1 MASLY
6 RACGGCHRVKPAAGQ
21 VGIAI
26 QCVLLAALAWSASAT
41 AQAPAGVPAA
51 APASAAMKIG
61 YVDIKRL
68 VDNSPQMIEAKARL
82 TREFSQRDESIK
94 ADDAKLAALKLRY
107 ERDNAIMTKTD
118 AEALKRE
125 IDASERANKRMK
137 DEARAEINAR
147 SAAESNRI
155 LNLIQDTAIE
165 YARAQGYDLVVPSPV
180 VYANPRI
187 DITDAVLQRLKTL
200 GAGTAKP

>member
-41 AQAPAGVPAA
+41 AQSPVGVPAA
-51 APASAAMKIG
+51 APAS
-61 YVDIKRL
+61 
-68 VDNSPQMIEAKARL
+68 
-82 TREFSQRDESIK
+82 
-94 ADDAKLAALKLRY
+94 
-107 ERDNAIMTKTD
+107 
-118 AEALKRE
+118 
-125 IDASERANKRMK
+125 
-137 DEARAEINAR
+137 AEINAR